1 MCICRER
8 REGHSGEKKNK
19 NAAVA
24 TDRDQGKYRL
34 VNLRFLTQT
43 ANTDVSVRQNAGK
56 VGNPLVLLEV
66 EQKSLSDFCR
76 STGLNSNNPAHGRK
90 PAMQTAR
97 RQRQGSWTFLVQ
109 SQKWR

>member
-1 MCICRER
+1 MPGEER
-8 REGHSGEKKNK
+8 GAQWEKKK

-24 TDRDQGKYRL
+24 TDRDQGKYRI

-56 VGNPLVLLEV
+56 VGNPLVLLEA
-66 EQKSLSDFCR
+66 EQKSLCDFCR
-76 STGLNSNNPAHGRK
+76 STGSNSNNPAHGRK
-90 PAMQTAR
+90 PAMQATR

-109 SQKWR
+109 SREWQ